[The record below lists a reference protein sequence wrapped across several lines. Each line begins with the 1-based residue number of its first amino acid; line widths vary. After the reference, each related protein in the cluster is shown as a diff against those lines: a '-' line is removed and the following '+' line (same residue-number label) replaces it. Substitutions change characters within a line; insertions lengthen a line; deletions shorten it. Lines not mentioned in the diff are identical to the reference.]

1 MCLTNRSSRDRFA
14 ASLMRYR
21 VTHRSAAARPGLTQ
35 VLGGQLMTTITF
47 LALFAAFIAVV
58 LVMRHLHAKRFALQR
73 DAQLATR
80 QSEIQSAL
88 DRAGAI
94 LKDERTSP
102 ETGEIAA
109 AKVIQELQAL
119 NEDGSLA
126 ELIAD
131 TELFIDE
138 LRASKRPA

>member
-1 MCLTNRSSRDRFA
+1 MPCLLGVAGSTEIAVAVCHPLVVGSFA
-14 ASLMRYR
+14 VWCVLM
-21 VTHRSAAARPGLTQ
+21 L
-35 VLGGQLMTTITF
+35 VLG
-47 LALFAAFIAVV
+47 AAVV

-88 DRAGAI
+88 DRARAI
-94 LKDERTSP
+94 LKDEWTSP

-109 AKVIQELQAL
+109 AKVIHELQAH

-138 LRASKRPA
+138 WRASKQPA